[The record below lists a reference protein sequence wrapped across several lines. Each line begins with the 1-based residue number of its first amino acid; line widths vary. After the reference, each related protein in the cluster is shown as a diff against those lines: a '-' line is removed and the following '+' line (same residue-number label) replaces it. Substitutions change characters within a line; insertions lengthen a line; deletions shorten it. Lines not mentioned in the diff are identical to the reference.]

1 VENNSSQPQ
10 TSTPELSP
18 PRRAPSAT
26 RNPFNEPLALPPGQ
40 AASRALEIR
49 RRIWAL
55 LAPLQ
60 QLRLAQEPVLDI
72 QPGVLLLIIGI
83 PVFWM
88 GWGMY
93 MGASGQ
99 ALRPVV
105 VGTTALLVA
114 VLVALASFVHA
125 ALHPQ
130 PSSLSQGDTAMLN
143 RWTRDYVESAERL
156 TTSTMALAVVDDA
169 LWLSF
174 VERLVLGRPQTYS
187 ERLIQ
192 AAALWELLL
201 TPSNRQPVHELW
213 AQSALF
219 MRINTLHGLARRDL
233 PRPVLSLQLGLNVK
247 LFARFAA
254 LYDYFHAPGVLQE
267 A

>member
-1 VENNSSQPQ
+1 
-10 TSTPELSP
+10 
-18 PRRAPSAT
+18 
-26 RNPFNEPLALPPGQ
+26 
-40 AASRALEIR
+40 
-49 RRIWAL
+49 
-55 LAPLQ
+55 
-60 QLRLAQEPVLDI
+60 
-72 QPGVLLLIIGI
+72 
-83 PVFWM
+83 
-88 GWGMY
+88 
-93 MGASGQ
+93 
-99 ALRPVV
+99 
-105 VGTTALLVA
+105 
-114 VLVALASFVHA
+114 
-125 ALHPQ
+125 
-130 PSSLSQGDTAMLN
+130 MLN

-174 VERLVLGRPQTYS
+174 VERLDPWLRRLVLGRPQTYS